1 MKKKWNVYTSP
12 YGFALL
18 DVSSTVTFLLT
29 TFAAPFTRFYVEG
42 YLQTVLVS
50 DGSRIVYNN
59 LVNKVTDKEIA
70 LMYNYKILSKF
81 FEMSA
86 KLGGVSTLFL
96 SFRFA
101 RIYFKRPFLKIIC
114 KKINKN
120 SKAGRLII
128 VYLKFL

>member
-1 MKKKWNVYTSP
+1 MKEKWNVYTSP

-18 DVSSTVTFLLT
+18 NVSSTVSFLLT
-29 TFAAPFTRFYVEG
+29 TFVAPFTRFYLEG

-59 LVNKVTDKEIA
+59 LVNKVTDKEISH
-70 LMYNYKILSKF
+70 MYNYKILSKF

-96 SFRFA
+96 S
-101 RIYFKRPFLKIIC
+101 IQIC
-114 KKINKN
+114 TN
-120 SKAGRLII
+120 L
-128 VYLKFL
+128 F